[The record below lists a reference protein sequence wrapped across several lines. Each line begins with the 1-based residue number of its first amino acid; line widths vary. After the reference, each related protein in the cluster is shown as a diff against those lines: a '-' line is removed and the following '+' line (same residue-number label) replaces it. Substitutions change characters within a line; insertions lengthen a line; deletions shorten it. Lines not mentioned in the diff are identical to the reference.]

1 MTNRN
6 TIHAEIQTIAPAL
19 LVNGKRMEMPFAGP
33 PEGYFDTLPHHTMLP
48 RLQAHGKPYSVPN
61 GYFESLPQLILEQAK
76 MSDEAIP
83 ETPLLNSISKK
94 MPYSVPEQYLAEV
107 QMPELPKEEAIV
119 VPIRRV
125 RVFSLARWAAA
136 AVVIA
141 GLGWA
146 FMHFYPNGQ
155 QSDTY
160 IVQVANM
167 ETQLKQTDSTLL
179 QSYLTEEQDYAEL
192 ANILV
197 GSADGVESGLQSIST
212 KALEAYLQSG
222 TMPEPGS

>member
-1 MTNRN
+1 MTNRD

-33 PEGYFDTLPHHTMLP
+33 PEGYFDTLPHTMLP
-48 RLQAHGKPYSVPN
+48 RLQAYGKAYSVPN

-83 ETPLLNSISKK
+83 ETPILNCISKK
-94 MPYSVPEQYLAEV
+94 MPYSVPEQYFAEV
-107 QMPELPKEEAIV
+107 QMPELPKEEVIV
-119 VPIRRV
+119 VPIRQV

-136 AVVIA
+136 AVLIA
-141 GLGWA
+141 GLAWA

-155 QSDTY
+155 QTDSY
-160 IVQVANM
+160 VVKVENM

-222 TMPEPGS
+222 IMPEPGS